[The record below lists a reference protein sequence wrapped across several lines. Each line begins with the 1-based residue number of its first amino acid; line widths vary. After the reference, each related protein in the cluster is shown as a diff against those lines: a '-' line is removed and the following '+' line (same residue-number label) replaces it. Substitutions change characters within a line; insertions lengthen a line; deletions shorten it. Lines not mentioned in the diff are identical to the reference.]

1 MGRLGRYIFVTSAVA
16 FVAVVST
23 LTLMVWLTQALRRFD
38 LLTSQGQTLLV
49 FGSII
54 ALTLPTFL
62 LVTTPAALFIAVLYT
77 LNRLNS
83 DSELVVMSAAGIGPW
98 QIFGPLFLL
107 ASLVAI
113 SSGAI
118 AMHYGP
124 LSMRSLHDQLD
135 RVTADIV
142 TNVAIPGRFTTVQRG
157 LTLHVRDRSAGGTL
171 HGIFIHDAREKLAQ
185 TFIAERGRIIDAP
198 GGLFLVLEQ
207 GSLHRSG
214 SDTVA
219 GATARQVDNSIVQF
233 ERYAFDLSQFTK
245 AMSTGVYRP
254 FERPIGEIL
263 WPSADDPG
271 YKDAP
276 DAFRVEQHQRLA
288 APLYPLATFAIA
300 FVFLGA
306 PRTNRQSRWLAIAG
320 ATASV
325 ALLQVVAFGIL
336 GLLARSPIGVPLI
349 YLFPLVAIVLGMA
362 AASGRIEAR
371 APRFLQRFADA
382 LVKRVER
389 LEVA

>member
-1 MGRLGRYIFVTSAVA
+1 MGRLARYIFVTSAVA
-16 FVAVVST
+16 FIAVVST

-83 DSELVVMSAAGIGPW
+83 DSELVVMSAAGVGPW

-124 LSMRSLHDQLD
+124 LSMRSLRDQLA
-135 RVTADIV
+135 RVNADIV

-171 HGIFIHDAREKLAQ
+171 HGIFIHDARERLAQ

-198 GGLFLVLEQ
+198 DGLFLVLEQ

-245 AMSTGVYRP
+245 AMSKGVYRP
-254 FERPIGEIL
+254 YERSIGEIL
-263 WPSADDPG
+263 WPSADDPV
-271 YKDAP
+271 YKNEP
-276 DAFRVEQHQRLA
+276 DGFRVEQHQRLA

-325 ALLQVVAFGIL
+325 ALLQVAAFGIL

-349 YLFPLVAIVLGMA
+349 YLFPLVAIALGLA
-362 AASGRIEAR
+362 AAGGRIQVR

-389 LEVA
+389 LEAA

>member
-1 MGRLGRYIFVTSAVA
+1 MGRLGRYIFVTAAVA

-77 LNRLNS
+77 LNRLNG
-83 DSELVVMSAAGIGPW
+83 DSELVVMSAAGVGPW
-98 QIFGPLFLL
+98 RIFGPLFLL
-107 ASLVAI
+107 ATLIAI
-113 SSGAI
+113 SSAAI
-118 AMHYGP
+118 ALHYAP
-124 LSMRSLHDQLD
+124 LSMRSLRDQLA
-135 RVTADIV
+135 RVNADIV

-157 LTLHVRDRSAGGTL
+157 LTLHVRERSAGGTL
-171 HGIFIHDAREKLAQ
+171 HGIFIHDAREKIAQ

-198 GGLFLVLEQ
+198 NGLFLVLEQ

-214 SDTVA
+214 SDTA
-219 GATARQVDNSIVQF
+219 ASATARQVDNSIVQF
-233 ERYAFDLSQFTK
+233 DRYAFDLSQFTR
-245 AMSTGVYRP
+245 AISTSVYRP
-254 FERPIGEIL
+254 FERPIGEVL
-263 WPSADDPG
+263 WPSPDDPG
-271 YKDAP
+271 YKETDG
-276 DAFRVEQHQRLA
+276 FRVERHQRLP

-320 ATASV
+320 AAASMAV
-325 ALLQVVAFGIL
+325 LQVVAFGIL
-336 GLLARSPIGVPLI
+336 GLLARSPVGVPLI
-349 YLFPLVAIVLGMA
+349 YLIPLTVIALALA
-362 AASGRIEAR
+362 AATGRIEAR
-371 APRFLQRFADA
+371 APRFLHRIADA

-389 LEVA
+389 LEAA

>member
-1 MGRLGRYIFVTSAVA
+1 MGRLGRYIFLTSSVA
-16 FVAVVST
+16 FLAVVST

-49 FGSII
+49 FGSIV

-77 LNRLNS
+77 LNRLNG
-83 DSELVVMSAAGIGPW
+83 DTELVVMSAAGVAPW
-98 QIFGPLFLL
+98 QIFAPLCLL

-124 LSMRSLHDQLD
+124 LSMRSLRDQLA
-135 RVTADIV
+135 RVNADIV
-142 TNVAIPGRFTTVQRG
+142 TNVAIPGRFTTIQRG

-171 HGIFIHDAREKLAQ
+171 HGIFIHDARERIAQ

-198 GGLFLVLEQ
+198 DGLFLVLEQ

-233 ERYAFDLSQFTK
+233 ERYAFDLSQFTS
-245 AMSTGVYRP
+245 ALNTGDYRP
-254 FERPIGEIL
+254 HERPIGEIL
-263 WPSADDPG
+263 WPSPDDPG
-271 YKDAP
+271 FKAGP
-276 DAFRVEQHQRLA
+276 DSYRVEQHQRLA

-300 FVFLGA
+300 FAFLGA
-306 PRTNRQSRWLAIAG
+306 PRTTRQSRWIAIAG
-320 ATASV
+320 ATVFVAMLQV
-325 ALLQVVAFGIL
+325 AAFGVLALLS
-336 GLLARSPIGVPLI
+336 RSPIGVPLI
-349 YLFPLVAIVLGMA
+349 YLFPLAAIALGVA
-362 AASGRIEAR
+362 AASGRFEAR
-371 APRFLQRFADA
+371 TPRIFQRIADA
-382 LVKRVER
+382 IVKRVER
-389 LEVA
+389 LEAA

>member
-1 MGRLGRYIFVTSAVA
+1 MGRLGRYIFVTAAVA

-62 LVTTPAALFIAVLYT
+62 LVTAPAALFIAVLYT

-83 DSELVVMSAAGIGPW
+83 DSELVVMSAAGVGPW
-98 QIFGPLFLL
+98 RIFGPLFLL

-113 SSGAI
+113 SSAAI

-124 LSMRSLHDQLD
+124 LSMRSLRDQLTK
-135 RVTADIV
+135 VNADIV
-142 TNVAIPGRFTTVQRG
+142 ANVAIPGRFTTVQRG
-157 LTLHVRDRSAGGTL
+157 LTMHVRDRSAGGTL
-171 HGIFIHDAREKLAQ
+171 HGIFIHDAREKIAQ
-185 TFIAERGRIIDAP
+185 TFIAERGRIVDAP
-198 GGLFLVLEQ
+198 NGMFLVLEQ

-214 SDTVA
+214 TDTVA
-219 GATARQVDNSIVQF
+219 SATARQVDNSIVQF

-245 AMSTGVYRP
+245 AISTGVYRP
-254 FERPIGEIL
+254 YERPIGELL
-263 WPSADDPG
+263 WPSPDDPG
-271 YKDAP
+271 YKEEP
-276 DAFRVEQHQRLA
+276 DGFRVEQHQRLA

-320 ATASV
+320 AVTSM
-325 ALLQVVAFGIL
+325 ALLQIVAFGIL
-336 GLLARSPIGVPLI
+336 GILARSPIGVPLI
-349 YLFPLVAIVLGMA
+349 YLFPLIAIALALA
-362 AASGRIEAR
+362 AAAGRIEVR
-371 APRFLQRFADA
+371 APRFLQRYADA

-389 LEVA
+389 LEAV